1 MKPFAFRYFN
11 DAWNKAWLHG
21 IPKHDTEA
29 DGEIGP
35 RMSIALLCAEA
46 DPAETL
52 ARLMKTGPL
61 PVVGAGGAGGECGGG
76 GGGGSGSGGGSD

>member
-1 MKPFAFRYFN
+1 MHSHLKPSTPRYFN

-61 PVVGAGGAGGECGGG
+61 PVVGAGGAGGECGGRV
-76 GGGGSGSGGGSD
+76 GSGGGSD